1 MYVNIALNIPADKI
15 FTYAVPENLKTKAMI
30 GKRAYIPFGRRKRTG
45 FITAVTSTCDLEE
58 VKPITE
64 ILDDEPLFDDKDLEF
79 FSWISR
85 YCIYPLGKTLAELV
99 PSGSEKKD
107 YLWIQPLPVP
117 AGLELSRSQ
126 EKLLD
131 FLHSRPQGIALGNL
145 IKNTEFKNVAAI
157 VHGLHLAGLLQM
169 VERQKKPLAV
179 RTQKIIRLESTWP
192 DDLRMTARQEAV
204 VDFLKNSGPMDL
216 HDLIASAKTSS
227 AVIKKLFEKGVLAVG
242 NAEFIRKTSLTSSI
256 SKAPAN
262 ITLNDEQ
269 KTALTEI
276 LSRLRE
282 DTFSPILLHGVTGSG
297 KTEVYLKAIADVI
310 KNGGTAIYLVPE
322 IALTPQL
329 ISRIAGRFDE
339 SKIAVIHS
347 GIARSV
353 RYDQWRQIK
362 RGKINLVI
370 GARSALFAPLD
381 NLKLIIVDEEHDP
394 SYKQDDKLCYHAR
407 DLAVV
412 KAKMH
417 KAVVVLGSATP
428 GIRSYYNARTRK
440 YAFLELTQRVQNRP
454 LPRIDVVDMKAQ
466 KEAQGKAP
474 ILSDTMIQ
482 TLAETLA
489 RKEQALLFL
498 NKRGFDTFLVCA
510 DCGYNFR
517 CPNCAV
523 ALKNHLAEGI
533 IKCHY
538 CDHTQKSM
546 PLCPNCRSGKIL
558 SYGTGTQKLEKELE
572 RMFPNARI
580 CRMDSDTTAR
590 KGSQEEILCA
600 LEQKKIDILVGTQMI
615 TKGHDFPFITLVGVI
630 AADTSLNMPDFR
642 ASEKTFQML
651 TQVAGRGGR
660 GTVCGRVIIQTF
672 NPQHYA
678 LKYTQKHDYPSFYSD
693 EIEFRRALQ
702 YPPFSRIICIRLSSA
717 KKDAL
722 MEIAR
727 ETGCKA
733 RELAAKHGNA
743 VEIIGPSE
751 SPLAKIRGQYR
762 QQMLLKGLNSRVLH
776 AIASELMEKHET
788 SAVKI
793 TADVDPENFM

>member
-1 MYVNIALNIPADKI
+1 M
-15 FTYAVPENLKTKAMI
+15 
-30 GKRAYIPFGRRKRTG
+30 
-45 FITAVTSTCDLEE
+45 
-58 VKPITE
+58 
-64 ILDDEPLFDDKDLEF
+64 
-79 FSWISR
+79 
-85 YCIYPLGKTLAELV
+85 
-99 PSGSEKKD
+99 
-107 YLWIQPLPVP
+107 
-117 AGLELSRSQ
+117 
-126 EKLLD
+126 
-131 FLHSRPQGIALGNL
+131 
-145 IKNTEFKNVAAI
+145 
-157 VHGLHLAGLLQM
+157 
-169 VERQKKPLAV
+169 
-179 RTQKIIRLESTWP
+179 
-192 DDLRMTARQEAV
+192 
-204 VDFLKNSGPMDL
+204 
-216 HDLIASAKTSS
+216 
-227 AVIKKLFEKGVLAVG
+227 
-242 NAEFIRKTSLTSSI
+242 
-256 SKAPAN
+256 
-262 ITLNDEQ
+262 
-269 KTALTEI
+269 
-276 LSRLRE
+276 
-282 DTFSPILLHGVTGSG
+282 
-297 KTEVYLKAIADVI
+297 YLKAIADVI

-454 LPRIDVVDMKAQ
+454 LPRIDVVDMKEQ

-482 TLAETLA
+482 ALAATLA

-546 PLCPNCRSGKIL
+546 PLCPNFRSGKIL

-572 RMFPNARI
+572 RMFPDALI

-600 LEQKKIDILVGTQMI
+600 LEQKKIDILVGTQMVS
-615 TKGHDFPFITLVGVI
+615 KGLDFDRVSLVGI
-630 AADTSLNMPDFR
+630 LN
-642 ASEKTFQML
+642 
-651 TQVAGRGGR
+651 
-660 GTVCGRVIIQTF
+660 
-672 NPQHYA
+672 
-678 LKYTQKHDYPSFYSD
+678 
-693 EIEFRRALQ
+693 
-702 YPPFSRIICIRLSSA
+702 LSP
-717 KKDAL
+717 
-722 MEIAR
+722 I
-727 ETGCKA
+727 
-733 RELAAKHGNA
+733 H
-743 VEIIGPSE
+743 I
-751 SPLAKIRGQYR
+751 
-762 QQMLLKGLNSRVLH
+762 
-776 AIASELMEKHET
+776 
-788 SAVKI
+788 
-793 TADVDPENFM
+793 

>member
-1 MYVNIALNIPADKI
+1 MYVNIALNIPADKL
-15 FTYAVPENLKTKAMI
+15 FTYSVPENLKTKAMI
-30 GKRAYIPFGRRKRTG
+30 GKRVYVPFGRRKRTG
-45 FITAVTSTCDLEE
+45 FIMAVTYSCDLEQ
-58 VKPITE
+58 VKPIAE
-64 ILDDEPLFDDKDLEF
+64 ILDDEPLFDDEDLRF
-79 FSWISR
+79 FSWISQ
-85 YCIYPLGKTLAELV
+85 YCLYPLGKTLAELI
-99 PSGSEKKD
+99 PAGSEKKD
-107 YLWIQPLPVP
+107 YLWVLPLPVP
-117 AGLELSRSQ
+117 AGLALSKSQ

-131 FLHSRPQGIALGNL
+131 FLHSWPQGIALGQL
-145 IKNTEFKNVAAI
+145 IKNTELKNAAAI
-157 VHGLHLAGLLQM
+157 VHGLHLAGLVQI
-169 VERQKKPLAV
+169 VERQKKSLAV
-179 RTQKIIRLESTWP
+179 RTQKIIRLETNLP

-204 VDFLKNSGPMDL
+204 VDFLKNNGPMDL

-227 AVIKKLFEKGVLAVG
+227 AVVRKLLEKGVLAVG
-242 NAEFIRKTSLTSSI
+242 NAEFIRKASLTSSI
-256 SKAPAN
+256 SRTPVS

-269 KTALTEI
+269 KKALTEI
-276 LSRLRE
+276 LSRLRA
-282 DTFSPILLHGVTGSG
+282 DAFCPILLHGVTGSG
-297 KTEVYLKAIADVI
+297 KTEVYLNAIEHVI

-339 SKIAVIHS
+339 NKIAVIHS

-370 GARSALFAPLD
+370 GARSALFAPLR
-381 NLKLIIVDEEHDP
+381 NLKLIIVDEEHDA

-417 KAVVVLGSATP
+417 KAAVVLGSATP

-454 LPRIDVVDMKAQ
+454 LPRIDIVDMKAQ
-466 KEAQGKAP
+466 KEAHGKTP
-474 ILSDTMIQ
+474 ILSDTMI
-482 TLAETLA
+482 LAIAETLA
-489 RKEQALLFL
+489 RKEQSLLFL

-523 ALKNHLAEGI
+523 ALKSHLAEGI

-538 CDHTQKSM
+538 CDHTQKAM

-558 SYGTGTQKLEKELE
+558 NYGTGTQKLEKELE
-572 RMFPNARI
+572 RLFPGARI
-580 CRMDSDTTAR
+580 CRMDSDTTTR

-660 GTVCGRVIIQTF
+660 GTACGRVIIQTF

-678 LKYTQKHDYPSFYSD
+678 LQHTQKHDYSSFYSD
-693 EIEFRRALQ
+693 EIEFRKALQ
-702 YPPFSRIICIRLSSA
+702 YPPFSRIICLRLSSG

-722 MEIAR
+722 METAQ
-727 ETGCKA
+727 ETGHAA
-733 RELAAKHGNA
+733 RELATKHGNT

-762 QQMLLKGLNSRVLH
+762 QQMMLKGRNSRTLH
-776 AIASELMEKHET
+776 TIASELMEKYET
-788 SAVKI
+788 GAVKI
-793 TADVDPENFM
+793 TVDVDPENFM